1 MGEPED
7 NTVHIYRYQRTV
19 LLGSQNLEVDM
30 NPLRRKCPRKIT
42 GYSLIEMMVTLAVG
56 LILVSV
62 ALPTMISAI
71 QSYRLNS
78 ASQQIANL
86 IELTRYTAIR
96 RNAVMSMHMAPNNG
110 STIFYVDLNGNGS
123 LDPNEPMVVLPADM
137 QLANNQPLT
146 PGPAST
152 GLAPTQNFTS
162 QINFDYRG
170 TVNFSAGSPTAAY
183 FLAIGFTNQ
192 AQYGCRAITVTPM
205 GQTKA
210 WKTVG
215 SSTWT
220 AM

>member
-1 MGEPED
+1 
-7 NTVHIYRYQRTV
+7 
-19 LLGSQNLEVDM
+19 M
-30 NPLRRKCPRKIT
+30 NSLRRKCSPKVA

-62 ALPTMISAI
+62 ALPTMIGAI

-78 ASQQIANL
+78 TSQQIANL
-86 IELTRYTAIR
+86 IDLTRYTAIR
-96 RNAVMSMHMAPNNG
+96 RNAVMSMQMVVSNG
-110 STIFYVDLNGNGS
+110 STIFYVDTNGNGL
-123 LDPNEPMVVLPADM
+123 LDPSEPMVILPSDM

-170 TVNFSAGSPTAAY
+170 AY
-183 FLAIGFTNQ
+183 FLAVGYTSQ

-215 SSTWT
+215 SSAWT
-220 AM
+220 GM

>member
-1 MGEPED
+1 
-7 NTVHIYRYQRTV
+7 
-19 LLGSQNLEVDM
+19 M
-30 NPLRRKCPRKIT
+30 NSLRRKCPRKIT
-42 GYSLIEMMVTLAVG
+42 GYSLVEMMVTLAVG

-62 ALPTMISAI
+62 ALPTMIGAI

-78 ASQQIANL
+78 TSQQIANL

-96 RNAVMSMHMAPNNG
+96 RNAVMSMQMTVSNG

-123 LDPNEPMVVLPADM
+123 LDPTEAMVILPSDM

-152 GLAPTQNFTS
+152 GLAPTQNFIS

-170 TVNFSAGSPTAAY
+170 TVNFPPGSQTAAY

-192 AQYGCRAITVTPM
+192 AQYGSRAITVTPM

-215 SSTWT
+215 SSAWT
-220 AM
+220 GM

>member
-1 MGEPED
+1 
-7 NTVHIYRYQRTV
+7 
-19 LLGSQNLEVDM
+19 M
-30 NPLRRKCPRKIT
+30 NSARKCLPKRA
-42 GYSLIEMMVTLAVG
+42 GYSLVEMMVTLAVG

-62 ALPTMISAI
+62 ALPTMIGAI

-96 RNAVMSMHMAPNNG
+96 RNAVMSLQMAVING
-110 STIFYVDLNGNGS
+110 STIFYVDLNANGTP
-123 LDPNEPMVVLPADM
+123 DPNEPMFILPPDM
-137 QLANNQPLT
+137 QLANQQPLT

-152 GLAPTQNFTS
+152 GIAPTQNFTS

-170 TVNFSAGSPTAAY
+170 TVNYSAGGPTGAY
-183 FLAIGFTNQ
+183 FLALGFITQ

-205 GQTKA
+205 GATKA

-215 SSTWT
+215 NGAWVP
-220 AM
+220 M

>member
-1 MGEPED
+1 
-7 NTVHIYRYQRTV
+7 
-19 LLGSQNLEVDM
+19 M
-30 NPLRRKCPRKIT
+30 NSLRRKCPRRIT

-62 ALPTMISAI
+62 ALPTMIGAI
-71 QSYRLNS
+71 QAYRLNS
-78 ASQQIANL
+78 TSQQIANL

-96 RNAVMSMHMAPNNG
+96 RNAVMSMQLAPPNNG
-110 STIFYVDLNGNGS
+110 RTIFYVDLNGNGL
-123 LDPNEPMVVLPADM
+123 LDPTEPMVILPSDM

-170 TVNFSAGSPTAAY
+170 TVNFPVGSSTAAY

-215 SSTWT
+215 SSAWT
-220 AM
+220 GM